1 MKELKRLNSIIAEK
15 VKDWIKFYNIRL
27 ILFNII
33 IVFLFLLR
41 SAGYFQPYF
50 PISVNFIVI
59 IGLFLSV
66 IILGARSK
74 IVFLV
79 TLAFWVFAGFLKIIR
94 IDVWAE
100 RTGIY
105 AFESLVFGV
114 ILFLIENIRLNKD
127 KD

>member
-1 MKELKRLNSIIAEK
+1 MEDKLKKWVVENN
-15 VKDWIKFYNIRL
+15 FRL
-27 ILFNII
+27 IIFNMIL
-33 IVFLFLLR
+33 VFLFLLR

-50 PISVNFIVI
+50 FISVNFIVI
-59 IGLFLSV
+59 FGLVLSYFLIGTD
-66 IILGARSK
+66 SK

-79 TLAFWVFAGFLKIIR
+79 TLVFWIFAGMLQILH

-114 ILFLIENIRLNKD
+114 LLFLFEEFRRRKEGKKN
-127 KD
+127 

>member
-1 MKELKRLNSIIAEK
+1 MQEK
-15 VKDWIKFYNIRL
+15 IEKWFLVNNYKL

-59 IGLFLSV
+59 FGLVLSYFL
-66 IILGARSK
+66 LGVNSK

-79 TLAFWVFAGFLKIIR
+79 TIIFWLFAGFLLLFHIN
-94 IDVWAE
+94 VWAE

-105 AFESLVFGV
+105 AFESLTFGV
-114 ILFLIENIRLNKD
+114 ILLLQEYIK
-127 KD
+127 K